1 MKIEFSSQRRK
12 MCLFLTAN
20 MAAVTSRSAGDD
32 ASFSSLELSCSRS
45 PFDSEYNNES
55 KRSSRH
61 EQKLTFL
68 TYAYDLKCFVLYVT
82 RNGHMELFR
91 TNWGHKNGTKNY

>member
-1 MKIEFSSQRRK
+1 
-12 MCLFLTAN
+12 MCLFLTTN
-20 MAAVTSRSAGDD
+20 MAVVTSRSAGDD
-32 ASFSSLELSCSRS
+32 ASFSSLGLSCSRS
-45 PFDSEYNNES
+45 PFDSEHNNES
-55 KRSSRH
+55 KRPSRH

-91 TNWGHKNGTKNY
+91 TNWGHKNGTNNY